1 MRMRTMVLAAV
12 AAAIAVPG
20 VASAQSAREIRHDQ
34 REVRRDMR
42 HGDYREAR
50 EDRRELRED
59 WRDYRRSHREVYRRP
74 AYAGPRGFRYRPVT
88 VGYRFAP
95 AYYGRNYWVNDYA
108 RYRLPRPGAHQR
120 WIRYGNDV
128 VLVNM
133 RTGRVVTVYNGFFW

>member
-12 AAAIAVPG
+12 AAAVAVPS
-20 VASAQSAREIRHDQ
+20 VASAQSAREVRHDQ

-74 AYAGPRGFRYRPVT
+74 AYAGPRGWRYRPVA
-88 VGYRFAP
+88 VGHRFAP
-95 AYYGRNYWVNDYA
+95 VYYGRNYWVNDYA
-108 RYRLPRPGAHQR
+108 RYRLPRPGADRR
-120 WIRYGNDV
+120 WVRYGNDV
-128 VLVNM
+128 VLVNI
-133 RTGRVVTVYNGFFW
+133 RTGRVISVYHSFFY